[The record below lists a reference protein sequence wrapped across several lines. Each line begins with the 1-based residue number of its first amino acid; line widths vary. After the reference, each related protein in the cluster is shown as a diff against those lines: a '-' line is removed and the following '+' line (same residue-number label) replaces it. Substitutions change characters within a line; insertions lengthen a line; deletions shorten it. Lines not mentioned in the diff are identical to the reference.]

1 VTFRGY
7 SRPLF
12 IVLAFAAT
20 ALALWEV
27 RAQAAPL
34 EPSPCVDA
42 AGKSPVIEGGRE
54 REVRA
59 LFAPNVVGEPLQEP
73 LSAWTFEQ
81 IRIQGNRI
89 VLVLAGPNDLRVEPE
104 LGPALCAP
112 KDAARTAS
120 FYRSEVALPAQAAMD
135 ALWDCV
141 KRHDS
146 GGFYRTFVDPA
157 PPQAAPAKSHNSGT
171 PAVVTSQPT
180 QDPRRIKK
188 RASSWFR
195 TQSALAIVVILGLL
209 AGLLGLVSQLDK
221 LGLRGDE
228 ARSSWIQLGLITG
241 LGALVRTMV
250 PATFLR
256 EAYPLPNVH
265 YLVHG
270 LDWGGEIATY
280 PQAQALVA
288 RGLSPVLAAN
298 PFDAWFQL
306 NLLLGILAIPAAWA
320 AGAALTASRR
330 VAMCAALLMA
340 CWPQHVRFTASESTH
355 MGFVLGLLVTV
366 ALAGLAARSDRLF
379 PFITLVFVTALTV
392 LARPEG
398 ALLIPGLAVLVL
410 GAGAGSRD
418 FMRRPGKLVALL
430 IAGALIAPTLVHIA
444 TSDSASAFDPDAGT
458 GEALSL
464 HTLVTLA
471 TRLLWPSE
479 HNAFFDLSTCPP
491 WLYLLAIA
499 GAVAS
504 WRRPHPGGL
513 TRGGLVG
520 LLLIALSYFCLYAGM
535 EPAITVWGMGRY
547 HLSILPVIVLLSA
560 LGLDRLWALAT
571 ERSARPQAGLAVALL
586 VPALGLALWWPAVR
600 ALPLDWQT
608 ELDWLLSRGRTEAT
622 QIQLPSRLVL
632 PDNRRRFRD
641 LSPRAPIIALSGGQA
656 REETSVTVAA
666 AIEHLELS
674 GETSVYFLE
683 GLYCHL
689 AVDGDEPE
697 NPQCAAMKATFDL
710 ELVDGVEVNSETFLV
725 GYIELRRAAPLDL
738 RLWRV
743 TGRKL
748 SPQAGLALLPRPITP
763 GDPRAQAGG
772 VIASPT
778 SAAMWPSDPGFP

>member
-1 VTFRGY
+1 MM
-7 SRPLF
+7 L
-12 IVLAFAAT
+12 
-20 ALALWEV
+20 ALAMTGLFLSE
-27 RAQAAPL
+27 AQAQS
-34 EPSPCVDA
+34 EPARSAPCVNA
-42 AGKSPVIEGGRE
+42 SGKSPVIEGGRE

-59 LFAPNVVGEPLQEP
+59 LFAPHEVGQPLPEP

-81 IRIQGNRI
+81 IRIDGNRI
-89 VLVLAGPNDLRVEPE
+89 GLVLIGPEDLRVEPE

-112 KDAARTAS
+112 ENAPRTES
-120 FYRSEVALPAQAAMD
+120 FYRGEVPAPAQAAMD
-135 ALWDCV
+135 ALWAAV

-146 GGFYRTFVDPA
+146 GGFYRTFVDPT
-157 PPQAAPAKSHNSGT
+157 PPKATPIKSSTPKTQAAAAPDVI
-171 PAVVTSQPT
+171 P
-180 QDPRRIKK
+180 DPRRIKK

-195 TQSALAIVVILGLL
+195 TQTALAIVVILGLL

-221 LGLRGDE
+221 LSLRGE
-228 ARSSWIQLGLITG
+228 QARSAWLQLGLITG
-241 LGALVRTMV
+241 VGALARAAV

-288 RGLSPVLAAN
+288 RGLSPILAAN

-306 NLLLGILAIPAAWA
+306 NLWLGILAIPAAWA

-340 CWPQHVRFTASESTH
+340 FWPQHVRFTASESTH
-355 MGFVLGLLVTV
+355 IGFVLGLLVTI
-366 ALAGLAARSDRLF
+366 ALAGLAARSDRLL

-418 FMRRPGKLVALL
+418 FIRRPGKLMALAA
-430 IAGALIAPTLVHIA
+430 AGALIVPTLLHIA

-458 GEALSL
+458 GEALSF

-471 TRLLWPSE
+471 ARLLWPSE

-491 WLYLLAIA
+491 WLYLLAI
-499 GAVAS
+499 GGSVAT
-504 WRRPHPGGL
+504 WRRPRADGL
-513 TRGGLVG
+513 TRGGLAG
-520 LLLIALSYFCLYAGM
+520 LLVIALSYFTLYAGM

-560 LGLDRLWALAT
+560 LGLDRLLDLT
-571 ERSARPQAGLAVALL
+571 VERLRSTQAGLATAVL
-586 VPALGLALWWPAVR
+586 VPALGLALWWPAVN

-608 ELDWLLSRGRTEAT
+608 ELDWLLERGRAGAT
-622 QIQLPSRLVL
+622 QVQLPSRLVL

-656 REETSVTVAA
+656 KEETSVTVAA
-666 AIEHLELS
+666 AIEHLERPGVS
-674 GETSVYFLE
+674 PVYFLE

-697 NPQCAAMKATFDL
+697 NPQCAAMKATFEM
-710 ELVDGVEVNSETFLV
+710 ELVDKITVSSETFLV
-725 GYIELRRAAPLDL
+725 GYTELRRPAPLDL

-743 TGRKL
+743 TSRRL
-748 SPQAGLALLPRPITP
+748 APEAGLALLPRPITP
-763 GDPRAQAGG
+763 GDPRAEAGG

-778 SAAMWPSDPGFP
+778 SAAMWPSEPAFP